1 MQPAPSQ
8 SPAPSIT
15 AATWGALVLLSLIWG
30 SSFLF
35 GRIAVQEISPLNL
48 VFARVGLAALTLNIV
63 LIFMARYSGHSPRL
77 WRDFAVMG
85 LLNNIVPFGLIFY
98 GQQEIGAGLAAIV
111 NCMTPIWTAL
121 IAHLATTDERL
132 QRRKMVGIAASFAGV
147 TVLIG
152 TAALTGLQASAIAQI
167 AVLGATLSYGIAGV
181 FGRRFSKVPPI
192 ETARGQLTASTVIIA
207 PAVLLFGDL
216 GSATL
221 PSSTAIGATIA
232 LAVVCSAFAYI
243 LFFRILATVGAT
255 NVSLVTF
262 LIPPSAILL
271 GIVFL
276 GEEIALRHA
285 IGLTLIVIGLMAID
299 GRLFRSR

>member
-1 MQPAPSQ
+1 MN
-8 SPAPSIT
+8 
-15 AATWGALVLLSLIWG
+15 AATWAALILLSLIWG

-35 GRIAVQEISPLNL
+35 GRIAVQEITPLTL
-48 VFARVGLAALTLNIV
+48 VFARVGLAAITLNIV
-63 LIFMARYSGHSPRL
+63 LLFMARYSGHSRRL

-98 GQQEIGAGLAAIV
+98 GQKEIGAGLAAIV
-111 NCMTPIWTAL
+111 NCMTPIWTVL

-132 QRRKMVGIAASFAGV
+132 QQRKVVGIAASFTGV
-147 TVLIG
+147 AVLIG
-152 TAALTGLQASAIAQI
+152 TAALTGLQASAIAQM

-192 ETARGQLTASTVIIA
+192 ETARGQLTASSIIIA
-207 PAVLLFGDL
+207 PFVLLFGNL
-216 GSATL
+216 GTAAM
-221 PSSTAIGATIA
+221 PSTTAIGATIA

-243 LFFRILATVGAT
+243 LFFRILAVAGAT

-262 LIPPSAILL
+262 LIPPSAIAL

-285 IGLTLIVIGLMAID
+285 VGLGLIVVGLLAID
-299 GRLFRSR
+299 GRLLRRR